1 MLDNNAFLATYIQ
14 IVLNIVFY
22 LLIIIN
28 KHVLVYLFDALFV
41 YSLINVYM

>member
-1 MLDNNAFLATYIQ
+1 MLDNNVFLTTYIQ

-28 KHVLVYLFDALFV
+28 KHVLVNTV
-41 YSLINVYM
+41 SSQKVI